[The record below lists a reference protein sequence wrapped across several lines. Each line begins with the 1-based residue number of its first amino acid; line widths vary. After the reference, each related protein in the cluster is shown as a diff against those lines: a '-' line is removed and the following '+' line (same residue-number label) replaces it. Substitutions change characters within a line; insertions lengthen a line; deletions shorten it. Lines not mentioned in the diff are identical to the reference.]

1 MTDATTVKTG
11 KTYKPRPPAG
21 LARAT
26 VVSLW
31 VYAAL
36 CIPSAL
42 AQAWDALALSKVD
55 PSTPLAFGDPTP
67 GLDSLSEVIDGLA
80 GIIQVLA
87 LVVVGFI
94 VLKWFYR
101 VNLNAKVLKPA
112 KQVSPAWSVGWFFVP
127 FASLVM
133 PFRGLREAWQISTDP
148 EKPNAVGVPPLL
160 RWWWGAWLIA
170 NIVGNVSFRLS
181 TSFKTVGGQLASDI
195 TGVIMAMFNLL
206 SAVLLI
212 RIVREL
218 TARQVGA
225 LSRATFD

>member
-1 MTDATTVKTG
+1 MTDATTVKAG
-11 KTYKPRPPAG
+11 KTYKPKPPAG

-36 CIPSAL
+36 CIPSAI
-42 AQAWDALALSKVD
+42 AQVWDSLALSKVD
-55 PSTPLAFGDPTP
+55 PATPMALGDATP
-67 GLDSLSEVIDGLA
+67 GLDTLSELIVGLA
-80 GIIQVLA
+80 QVLEFLA

-101 VNLNAKVLKPA
+101 VNLNAKVLKPS

-148 EKPNAVGVPPLL
+148 ERPNAVGVPPLL

-170 NIVGNVSFRLS
+170 NIAGNLSFRLAS
-181 TSFKTVGGQLASDI
+181 SIKTAGGQLASDV
-195 TGVIMAMFNLL
+195 TGVIATALNLV

-218 TARQVGA
+218 TERQVGA

>member
-1 MTDATTVKTG
+1 MTDAAKVKTT
-11 KTYKPRPPAG
+11 KTYKPKPPAG

-36 CIPSAL
+36 CIPSAIV
-42 AQAWDALALSKVD
+42 QVWDSLALSKVD
-55 PSTPLAFGDPTP
+55 PSTPMELGDETP
-67 GLDSLSEVIDGLA
+67 GLDSLSELVVGLA
-80 GIIQVLA
+80 QIVSFLA

-127 FASLVM
+127 FASLLM

-170 NIVGNVSFRLS
+170 NIAGNISFRLS
-181 TSFKTVGGQLASDI
+181 TSFKTVGGQLGSDI
-195 TGVIMAMFNLL
+195 TGVIMTVFNLL